1 MGRLGGMYR
10 LAGVVILTI
19 CVACDAAPSP
29 PASENAASTAPSSNE
44 TVDASEQ
51 LAGIA
56 WWRTELMGFGVIPE
70 APIDPNPPLNPGG
83 YRELVVGTLDGRV
96 TAVMALH
103 DAWSRSSVS
112 GPYGTDVLVANDVG
126 TQSEV
131 FMISARDGT
140 RRDLFAS
147 DAIVAAAAVGDG
159 GRSVYY
165 LELDR
170 GSLISTGLFR
180 RPIEGGPP
188 ELVLEG
194 SITEDSPEPVVY
206 WVTADPIVDR
216 VVVQWCFGQVQCTS
230 YLLDPRDGSFV
241 TQDTLGW
248 PLGAGPTTFFGNGL
262 ASSPNALAWRT
273 GSGEVDTVAGARH
286 SVPVA
291 TGGGWRFVRDEEGD
305 LEQHTVL
312 VGPAGREER
321 IPGADPALSTIG
333 TLGENRGVALPPG
346 WVLRW
351 PGARF
356 FSVEEGP
363 PGGDGQ
369 LIAVGTGQRVTL
381 PRPELV
387 VTVAPTCEPPIPSEM
402 PGGQR
407 AGPGVRELLAGRRT
421 IRWGT
426 GEDRV
431 ILAPGHDA
439 LAGASDGE
447 PVVVR
452 GHEGRLTAVGDE
464 GVGEVLFTWSDG
476 TCANTVW
483 LAPGTTLDEAR
494 DYAERY

>member
-19 CVACDAAPSP
+19 CVACDAPPSP
-29 PASENAASTAPSSNE
+29 PASESAASTAPSSNE

-56 WWRTELMGFGVIPE
+56 WWRTELMAFGVIPE

-103 DAWSRSSVS
+103 DAWSHSSVS

-126 TQSEV
+126 TTVRGLHDLRASTAHGATCSQAMRSWPPPPW
-131 FMISARDGT
+131 AT
-140 RRDLFAS
+140 R
-147 DAIVAAAAVGDG
+147 

-241 TQDTLGW
+241 TRDTLGW
-248 PLGAGPTTFFGNGL
+248 PLGAGPTTFFGDGL
-262 ASSPNALAWRT
+262 AASPNALAWDTR
-273 GSGEVDTVAGARH
+273 SGDVDTVAGARH

-305 LEQHTVL
+305 PDQHTVV
-312 VGPAGREER
+312 VGPAGRR
-321 IPGADPALSTIG
+321 GADP
-333 TLGENRGVALPPG
+333 
-346 WVLRW
+346 
-351 PGARF
+351 
-356 FSVEEGP
+356 
-363 PGGDGQ
+363 GG
-369 LIAVGTGQRVTL
+369 
-381 PRPELV
+381 
-387 VTVAPTCEPPIPSEM
+387 
-402 PGGQR
+402 
-407 AGPGVRELLAGRRT
+407 
-421 IRWGT
+421 
-426 GEDRV
+426 
-431 ILAPGHDA
+431 
-439 LAGASDGE
+439 
-447 PVVVR
+447 
-452 GHEGRLTAVGDE
+452 
-464 GVGEVLFTWSDG
+464 
-476 TCANTVW
+476 
-483 LAPGTTLDEAR
+483 
-494 DYAERY
+494 